1 MFSPNIQVRYSRICR
16 DFLTSACT
24 RCDCKFAHELLI
36 CPISGHTDLLCLYFH
51 LQKEEISGLNPQI
64 RAFPT
69 RVEEEFCHLGYA
81 FLESYPEDVRQNICI
96 KQMTNRKCQ
105 PMVEQSR
112 NLVWNMIDKEDIAI
126 DFHSRFKMAH
136 LCQKSQ
142 KK

>member
-16 DFLTSACT
+16 DFLMSACT
-24 RCDCKFAHELLI
+24 RRDCKFAHELLI

-64 RAFPT
+64 RPFPT
-69 RVEEEFCHLGYA
+69 RVEEEFCRLGYA

-105 PMVEQSR
+105 PMVEQR
-112 NLVWNMIDKEDIAI
+112 RGKPCLEYG
-126 DFHSRFKMAH
+126 
-136 LCQKSQ
+136 
-142 KK
+142 